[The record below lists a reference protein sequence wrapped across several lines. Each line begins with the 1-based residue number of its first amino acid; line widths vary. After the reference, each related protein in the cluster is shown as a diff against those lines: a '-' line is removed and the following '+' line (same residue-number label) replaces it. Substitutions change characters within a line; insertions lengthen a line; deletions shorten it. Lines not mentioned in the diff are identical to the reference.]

1 MIPLTFD
8 NLFGRLKHDH
18 KKQKQIQFYEQVRFL
33 NLVQK
38 PITMISSFL
47 AVIAHWDRAIFIDK
61 AFLLICPFSL
71 V

>member
-47 AVIAHWDRAIFIDK
+47 AVIAH
-61 AFLLICPFSL
+61 
-71 V
+71 

>member
-18 KKQKQIQFYEQVRFL
+18 KKQKQIQFNEQIRFL
-33 NLVQK
+33 NLVQN

-47 AVIAHWDRAIFIDK
+47 AVIAHRDRAIFIDK
-61 AFLLICPFSL
+61 ALLFTCPFSS